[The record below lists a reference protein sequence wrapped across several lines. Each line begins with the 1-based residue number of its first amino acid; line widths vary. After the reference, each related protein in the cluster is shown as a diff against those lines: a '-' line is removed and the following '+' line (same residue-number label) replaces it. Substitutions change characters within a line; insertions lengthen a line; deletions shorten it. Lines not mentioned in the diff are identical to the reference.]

1 MPCHTELLLES
12 EVSIKSKCGYFANA
26 QYDKKNKAQND
37 SEPSEP
43 KARFVCHTERSEV
56 SICKAHISKQQTRFI
71 ILVCKDNLIKIYAY
85 KATLFATKTRN
96 LKTLDDKN
104 LA

>member
-1 MPCHTELLLES
+1 MLES

-37 SEPSEP
+37 SEP
-43 KARFVCHTERSEV
+43 KARFACHTGHSEV
-56 SICKAHISKQQTRFI
+56 STCKVRADKQQTHFI
-71 ILVCKDNLIKIYAY
+71 ALVCKDNLIKIYAY
-85 KATLFATKTRN
+85 KAILFATKTRN